1 MNLHRCAS
9 IERKT
14 SILRNIGGNSIKF
27 MLQILTLCEK
37 FGKKVFFEVR
47 DFLLT
52 NSNSADPETNDVNR
66 KIHFSVPCLVSDSA
80 DRAGAGGPGRSWRL
94 TRWHRPRLAVEKNN
108 WAVGDDS
115 NQSSDLFIC
124 FATFWYLWR
133 LTSCFDLNSTI
144 YALSSSL

>member
-1 MNLHRCAS
+1 MRGPQFLCLKADESAQMCFN
-9 IERKT
+9 RKKD

-66 KIHFSVPCLVSDSA
+66 KIHFSVPCSVSDSA
-80 DRAGAGGPGRSWRL
+80 DRAGAGG
-94 TRWHRPRLAVEKNN
+94 
-108 WAVGDDS
+108 
-115 NQSSDLFIC
+115 
-124 FATFWYLWR
+124 
-133 LTSCFDLNSTI
+133 
-144 YALSSSL
+144 